1 MRCGLGPGK
10 RYDGLSVPARMGVS
24 LASESRLAS
33 IQGRHPVLATLCSH
47 SSLQIF
53 HGARM
58 EGFTTLGLCVGSPPR
73 FYDAFPLARPDR
85 FLSARSVKEL
95 PDLAERLRA
104 EGAIVVPH
112 GSFVEYVGAESFARM
127 DVPVFGNREVLGWE
141 SDRRKERE
149 WLEQAGV
156 SMPKR
161 YEDASEVDGPVIV
174 KYYGAKGGKGFFL
187 AKNREALDEFRPT
200 GPYVIQEYV
209 LGTRYYMHFF
219 YSPLS
224 DRGYRVGHGSLELLG
239 MDRRDEANIDELYK
253 LGAQEELVRAG
264 IRPTFVVTGN
274 VPVVLR
280 ESLLPQAFEVASR
293 IVERSI
299 DLFGGM
305 VGPFCVE
312 GIMTEELDFKVF
324 EISTRIVA
332 GTNLFISGSPYSDL
346 VAPGLST
353 GRRIAQEI
361 RRGEREGRLA
371 EILS

>member
-1 MRCGLGPGK
+1 
-10 RYDGLSVPARMGVS
+10 MGVS
-24 LASESRLAS
+24 LASESRLS
-33 IQGRHPVLATLCSH
+33 PVLGRDPTIATLCSH

-53 HGARM
+53 HGART
-58 EGFTTLGLCVGSPPR
+58 EGFPTLGLSVGTPPR

-85 FLSARSVKEL
+85 FLSVPRVQEL
-95 PDLAERLRA
+95 PHVADRLRA
-104 EGAIVVPH
+104 EAAIVVPH
-112 GSFVEYVGAESFARM
+112 GSFVEYLGPEAFAALEA
-127 DVPVFGNREVLGWE
+127 PVFGNRAVLAWE

-149 WLEQAGV
+149 WLESAGV

-161 YEDASEVDGPVIV
+161 YEDTADVDGPVIV

-187 AKNREALDEFRPT
+187 AKNREALSDFHPT
-200 GPYVIQEYV
+200 GPYVIQEYI

-253 LGAQEELVRAG
+253 LGAQEELLRAG

-280 ESLLPQAFEVASR
+280 ESLLPRAFDVAAR

-299 DLFGGM
+299 ELFGGM

-312 GIMTEELDFKVF
+312 GIMTEGLEFKVF

-332 GTNLFISGSPYSDL
+332 GTNLFISGSPYSDM

-361 RRGEREGRLA
+361 RRGQREGRLN

>member
-1 MRCGLGPGK
+1 
-10 RYDGLSVPARMGVS
+10 MGIS

-33 IQGRHPVLATLCSH
+33 VRDRVPTVTTLCSH

-53 HGARM
+53 HGARA
-58 EGFTTLGLCVGSPPR
+58 EGLSTLGLSVGPPPR

-85 FLSARSVKEL
+85 FLSVPKVKEL
-95 PDLAERLRA
+95 SGAADRLRA
-104 EGAIVVPH
+104 EGAIVIPT
-112 GSFVEYVGAESFARM
+112 GSFVEYLGPEAFAAL
-127 DVPVFGNREVLGWE
+127 DVPVFGNRAVLGWE

-149 WLEQAGV
+149 WLDSAGV
-156 SMPKR
+156 PMPKR
-161 YEDASEVDGPVIV
+161 YEEESEVDGPVIV

-187 AKNREALDEFRPT
+187 AKNREALHDFTPT

-253 LGAQEELVRAG
+253 LGAQEELLRAG

-274 VPVVLR
+274 VPVILR
-280 ESLLPQAFEVASR
+280 ESLLPKAFDVAAR

-299 DLFGGM
+299 ELFGGM

-312 GIMTEELDFKVF
+312 GIMTEELEFKVF

-346 VAPGLST
+346 IAPGLST

-361 RRGEREGRLA
+361 NRARTEGRLS

>member
-1 MRCGLGPGK
+1 LG
-10 RYDGLSVPARMGVS
+10 
-24 LASESRLAS
+24 
-33 IQGRHPVLATLCSH
+33 I
-47 SSLQIF
+47 
-53 HGARM
+53 
-58 EGFTTLGLCVGSPPR
+58 CVGAPPK

-85 FLSARSVKEL
+85 FFSVPTVKDL
-95 PDLAERLRA
+95 PEVAGRLRA
-104 EGAIVVPH
+104 EGVIVVPH
-112 GSFVEYVGAESFARM
+112 GSFVEYVGAKTFADL
-127 DVPVFGNREVLGWE
+127 DVPVFGNRAVLAWE

-149 WLEQAGV
+149 WLELAGV

-161 YEDASEVDGPVIV
+161 YEDPSEVDGPVIV

-187 AKNREALDEFRPT
+187 AKNREALAEFTPT
-200 GPYVIQEYV
+200 GPHVIQEYV

-219 YSPLS
+219 YSPLV

-253 LGAQEELVRAG
+253 LGAQEELMKAG

-280 ESLLPQAFEVASR
+280 ESLLPKAFEVAAN

-299 DLFGGM
+299 ELFGGM

-312 GIMTEELDFKVF
+312 GIMTEELEFKVF

-361 RRGEREGRLA
+361 RRGETEGRLA

>member
-1 MRCGLGPGK
+1 
-10 RYDGLSVPARMGVS
+10 MGIP
-24 LASESRLAS
+24 LASDARLAPL
-33 IQGRHPVLATLCSH
+33 RDRAPTVATLCSH

-53 HGARM
+53 HGARA
-58 EGFTTLGLCVGSPPR
+58 EGLGTLGIAVGTPPK
-73 FYDAFPLARPDR
+73 FYDAFPRARPDR
-85 FLSARSVKEL
+85 FLSVGRVGEIAAAT
-95 PDLAERLRA
+95 DALRDA
-104 EGAIVVPH
+104 GAVLIPH
-112 GSFVEYVGAESFARM
+112 GSFVEYLGPEAFGKLE
-127 DVPVFGNREVLGWE
+127 VPVFGNRAVLGWE
-141 SDRRKERE
+141 SDRRKERD
-149 WLEQAGV
+149 WLESAGV
-156 SMPKR
+156 SMPRR

-174 KYYGAKGGKGFFL
+174 KYYGAKGGKGFYL

-253 LGAQEELVRAG
+253 LGAQEELLRAG

-280 ESLLPQAFEVASR
+280 ESLLGSAFDVAAR
-293 IVERSI
+293 IVEKSI
-299 DLFGGM
+299 ELFGGM

-346 VAPGLST
+346 VEPGLST
-353 GRRIAQEI
+353 GRRIAQELK
-361 RRGEREGRLA
+361 RARATGRLA
-371 EILS
+371 EVLS

>member
-1 MRCGLGPGK
+1 MA
-10 RYDGLSVPARMGVS
+10 VAI
-24 LASESRLAS
+24 ASEDRLAS
-33 IQGRHPVLATLCSH
+33 LRGRRPTLATLCSH
-47 SSLQIF
+47 TSLQIF
-53 HGARM
+53 HGARA
-58 EGFTTLGLCVGSPPR
+58 EGFSTLGICVGAPPR

-85 FLSARSVKEL
+85 FLSVPTARDLPSIASEL
-95 PDLAERLRA
+95 RE

-112 GSFVEYVGAESFARM
+112 GSFVEYVGPQAFVGL
-127 DVPVFGNREVLGWE
+127 DVPVFGNRAVLGWE
-141 SDRRKERE
+141 SDRRKERD
-149 WLEQAGV
+149 WLELAGV
-156 SMPKR
+156 PMPAL
-161 YEDASEVDGPVIV
+161 YDDPSEVDGPVIV

-187 AKNREALDEFRPT
+187 AKNREALSEFHPT
-200 GPYVIQEYV
+200 GPYVIQQYV

-224 DRGYRVGHGSLELLG
+224 DRGYRVGQGSLELLG

-253 LGAQEELVRAG
+253 LGAQEELLRAG

-280 ESLLPQAFEVASR
+280 ESLLPSAFDVAAR
-293 IVERSI
+293 IVEQSI

-312 GIMTEELDFKVF
+312 GIMTEELEFKVF

-346 VAPGLST
+346 VAPALST

-361 RRGEREGRLA
+361 HRGEVEGRLA

>member
-1 MRCGLGPGK
+1 
-10 RYDGLSVPARMGVS
+10 MGIA
-24 LASESRLAS
+24 LASPSRLAS
-33 IQGRHPVLATLCSH
+33 LEGRLPTVATLCSH

-53 HGARM
+53 HGARA
-58 EGFTTLGLCVGSPPR
+58 EQLPTLGLSVGPPPR

-85 FLSARSVKEL
+85 FLSVPKVAEL
-95 PDLAERLRA
+95 SGTVPALREA
-104 EGAIVVPH
+104 GAVLIPH
-112 GSFVEYVGAESFARM
+112 GSFVEYLGPEAFTKL
-127 DVPVFGNREVLGWE
+127 DVPVFGNRAVLGWE
-141 SDRRKERE
+141 SDRRKERD
-149 WLEQAGV
+149 WLESAGV
-156 SMPKR
+156 SMPNR
-161 YEDASEVDGPVIV
+161 YESASEVDGPVIV

-187 AKNREALDEFRPT
+187 AKNREALADFRPT

-253 LGAQEELVRAG
+253 LGAQEELLKAG

-274 VPVVLR
+274 VPVILR
-280 ESLLPQAFEVASR
+280 ESLLGKAFDVGAR
-293 IVERSI
+293 IIERSI
-299 DLFGGM
+299 ELFGGM

-312 GIMTEELDFKVF
+312 GIMTEELEFKVF

-353 GRRIAQEI
+353 GRRIAQELK
-361 RRGEREGRLA
+361 RAQSEGRLA
-371 EILS
+371 EVLS

>member
-1 MRCGLGPGK
+1 
-10 RYDGLSVPARMGVS
+10 MGVP
-24 LASESRLAS
+24 LASDARLSS
-33 IQGRHPVLATLCSH
+33 IRGRRPVIATLCSH

-53 HGARM
+53 HGARL
-58 EGFTTLGLCVGSPPR
+58 EGFATLGICVGAPPR

-85 FLSARSVKEL
+85 FLSVPAAKDIAGVVG
-95 PDLAERLRA
+95 RLRD

-112 GSFVEYVGAESFARM
+112 GSFVEYVGPDAFMEI
-127 DVPVFGNREVLGWE
+127 DVPVFGNRAVLGWE
-141 SDRRKERE
+141 SDRRKERD

-156 SMPKR
+156 PMPKR
-161 YEDASEVDGPVIV
+161 FDDAKDVEGPVIA

-187 AKNREALDEFRPT
+187 AKNREALADFHPT

-209 LGTRYYMHFF
+209 LGTRYYLHFF

-224 DRGYRVGHGSLELLG
+224 DRGYRVAHGSLELLG

-253 LGAQEELVRAG
+253 LGAQEELLKAG

-280 ESLLPQAFEVASR
+280 ESLLPKAFDVAAR
-293 IVERSI
+293 IVERSV
-299 DLFGGM
+299 DLFGGL

-312 GIMTEELDFKVF
+312 GIMTEELEFKVF

-346 VAPGLST
+346 ISPDLST

-361 RRGEREGRLA
+361 HRGERQGRLA

>member
-1 MRCGLGPGK
+1 
-10 RYDGLSVPARMGVS
+10 MGIS
-24 LASESRLAS
+24 LASEARLAS
-33 IQGRHPVLATLCSH
+33 LRDRAPTITTLCSH

-53 HGARM
+53 HGART
-58 EGFTTLGLCVGSPPR
+58 EGFATLGLSVGTPPR

-85 FLSARSVKEL
+85 FLSVGQVKEHSQVA
-95 PDLAERLRA
+95 DRLRA
-104 EGAIVVPH
+104 EGAIIVPT
-112 GSFVEYVGAESFARM
+112 GSFVEYLGPEAFNELV
-127 DVPVFGNREVLGWE
+127 VPVFVNRSVLGWE
-141 SDRRKERE
+141 SDRRKERD
-149 WLEQAGV
+149 WLESAGV

-161 YEDASEVDGPVIV
+161 YEDPSEVDGPVIV

-187 AKNREALDEFRPT
+187 AKNREALSEFHPT
-200 GPYVIQEYV
+200 GPHVIQEYI
-209 LGTRYYMHFF
+209 LGTRYYIHFF

-253 LGAQEELVRAG
+253 LGAQEELLKAG

-280 ESLLPQAFEVASR
+280 ESLLPRAVDVAAR
-293 IVERSI
+293 TVERSI
-299 DLFGGM
+299 ELFGGL
-305 VGPFCVE
+305 VGPFCIE
-312 GIMTEELDFKVF
+312 GIMTEGLEFKVF

-332 GTNLFISGSPYSDL
+332 GTNLFISGSPYSDMI
-346 VAPGLST
+346 APGLST

-361 RRGEREGRLA
+361 RRGQREGRLS

>member
-1 MRCGLGPGK
+1 
-10 RYDGLSVPARMGVS
+10 MGIP
-24 LASESRLAS
+24 LASEGRLAS
-33 IQGRHPVLATLCSH
+33 LKGRTPTVATLCSH

-53 HGARM
+53 HGARA
-58 EGFTTLGLCVGSPPR
+58 EGLPTLGISVGPPPR
-73 FYDAFPLARPDR
+73 FYDAFPRARPDR
-85 FLSARSVKEL
+85 FLSVAKVGEIDRVE
-95 PDLAERLRA
+95 DQLRDA
-104 EGAIVVPH
+104 GAILVPH
-112 GSFVEYVGAESFARM
+112 GSFVEYVGPEAFGAL
-127 DVPVFGNREVLGWE
+127 DVPVFGNRAVLGWE

-149 WLEQAGV
+149 WLDSAGV

-161 YEDASEVDGPVIV
+161 FDDISEVDGPVIV
-174 KYYGAKGGKGFFL
+174 KYYGAKGGKGFYL
-187 AKNREALDEFRPT
+187 AKNREALAEFRPT

-253 LGAQEELVRAG
+253 LGAQEELIRAG

-280 ESLLPQAFEVASR
+280 ESLLGRAFDVAAR

-299 DLFGGM
+299 ELFGGM

-312 GIMTEELDFKVF
+312 GIMTEELEFKVF

-346 VAPGLST
+346 IEPGLST

-361 RRGEREGRLA
+361 RRAQSEGRLA
-371 EILS
+371 EVLS

>member
-1 MRCGLGPGK
+1 
-10 RYDGLSVPARMGVS
+10 MGVRLS
-24 LASESRLAS
+24 SEERLAS
-33 IQGRHPVLATLCSH
+33 LDGRAPSVATVCSH

-53 HGARM
+53 HGART
-58 EGFTTLGLCVGSPPR
+58 EGLSTIGIAIGKAPK
-73 FYDAFPLARPDR
+73 FYEAFPKARPDR
-85 FLSARSVKEL
+85 FLVVERHANV
-95 PDLAERLRA
+95 PALANELRA
-104 EGAIVVPH
+104 AGAVIVPH
-112 GSFVEYVGAESFARM
+112 GSFVEYLGAETFAKI
-127 DVPVFGNREVLGWE
+127 DVPVFGNRQVLGWE

-149 WLEQAGV
+149 WLEGAGV
-156 SMPKR
+156 EMPR
-161 YEDASEVDGPVIV
+161 RFEDASEVDGPVIV

-187 AKNREALDEFRPT
+187 AKNREALADFRPT

-209 LGTRYYMHFF
+209 LGTRYYVHFF

-253 LGAQEELVRAG
+253 LGAQEELLRAG

-280 ESLLPQAFEVASR
+280 ESLLDKMFETAAR

-299 DLFGGM
+299 ELFGGM

-312 GIMTEELDFKVF
+312 GIMTEELEFKVF

-332 GTNLFISGSPYSDL
+332 GTNLYISGSPYSDMIE
-346 VAPGLST
+346 PGLST
-353 GRRIAQEI
+353 GRRIAQELV
-361 RRGEREGRLA
+361 RGRETGRLA